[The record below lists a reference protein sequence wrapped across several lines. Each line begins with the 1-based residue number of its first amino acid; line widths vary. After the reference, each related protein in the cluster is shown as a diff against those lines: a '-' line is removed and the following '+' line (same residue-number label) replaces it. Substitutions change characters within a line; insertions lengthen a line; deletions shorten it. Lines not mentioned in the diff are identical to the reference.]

1 MNTTNNLLVT
11 GHTIEELIELF
22 SDPIEQKDLYVNTAL
37 VQPDFI
43 LLIKAL
49 NAYKLMQEIVST

>member
-1 MNTTNNLLVT
+1 MNNTNNLLVT
-11 GHTIEELIELF
+11 GHTLEELIELF

-37 VQPDFI
+37 VKPDFI